1 LLNHRFNLRWL
12 VNKKN
17 SMAKSIAIYKG
28 RIEEVNKKLKEQN
41 LSNLQRNMY
50 ESEKKI
56 ANEDLRKLEMETK

>member
-1 LLNHRFNLRWL
+1 
-12 VNKKN
+12 
-17 SMAKSIAIYKG
+17 MAKSIAIYKG